1 MVRKPWPCFLGTQNI
16 GELYIDLALFTTPNY
31 SHPNWRLFNEELVGF
46 RDFDLFPVDRV
57 ICEVDFVTIFFLLGQ
72 IKFIC
77 TDCFLVLGSISW
89 ASLNGLLIQYHL
101 PNLKWNG

>member
-1 MVRKPWPCFLGTQNI
+1 
-16 GELYIDLALFTTPNY
+16 LYIDLALFTTPNY

-46 RDFDLFPVDRV
+46 RDFDLFPVDR
-57 ICEVDFVTIFFLLGQ
+57 IVDLVTNVFFLLGQ

-89 ASLNGLLIQYHL
+89 ASLNVLLIQYHL
-101 PNLKWNG
+101 PTLKWNG

>member
-46 RDFDLFPVDRV
+46 RDFDLFPVDR
-57 ICEVDFVTIFFLLGQ
+57 IVDLVTNVFFFFFAWPDQ
-72 IKFIC
+72 IY
-77 TDCFLVLGSISW
+77 L
-89 ASLNGLLIQYHL
+89 H
-101 PNLKWNG
+101 